1 MYEAYYEVGH
11 EANDVCSNASV
22 EQNIFKQNSIKA
34 AIVASGQLG
43 AGPGP
48 KFLLKAVLATSILR
62 AEFSKCRRN
71 KSR

>member
-11 EANDVCSNASV
+11 EANDVC
-22 EQNIFKQNSIKA
+22 SIKA

-62 AEFSKCRRN
+62 ADFPKCRRN
-71 KSR
+71 RSD

>member
-11 EANDVCSNASV
+11 EANDVC
-22 EQNIFKQNSIKA
+22 SIKA

-48 KFLLKAVLATSILR
+48 KSLLKAVLATTILR
-62 AEFSKCRRN
+62 ADFPKCRN
-71 KSR
+71 